1 MISRKQLVE
10 EALLRKSIRNILGKI
25 EKKRKTVNEQEQVL
39 RTFIKKMLIQEVADA
54 DIDSTGIS
62 KLAAFLDE
70 HTDTIKDGYKGLRTN
85 IEQRT
90 SYRDN
95 MLVAIE
101 NLFDELDMLR
111 TANKPLKE
119 VIDLAVGEDEQE
131 YYIEA
136 DPEKKKE
143 EEAAAKEAEAEDEVT
158 KEEEAFGVPESEP
171 TGKKNAHDV
180 FFNKGV
186 RQSLV
191 NYYNLLPT
199 EEDLEKF
206 KKWTLINLDMHLKNA
221 EEELTGDKPEIP
233 QVGAEDRVS
242 PEAPQGTPEG
252 LPPVGGEAMPP
263 EGPPPE
269 GLGLPPEEEEVIPPP
284 SFE

>member
-143 EEAAAKEAEAEDEVT
+143 EEA
-158 KEEEAFGVPESEP
+158 
-171 TGKKNAHDV
+171 
-180 FFNKGV
+180 
-186 RQSLV
+186 
-191 NYYNLLPT
+191 
-199 EEDLEKF
+199 
-206 KKWTLINLDMHLKNA
+206 I
-221 EEELTGDKPEIP
+221 
-233 QVGAEDRVS
+233 
-242 PEAPQGTPEG
+242 
-252 LPPVGGEAMPP
+252 
-263 EGPPPE
+263 
-269 GLGLPPEEEEVIPPP
+269 
-284 SFE
+284 